1 MTRAEA
7 IEQTA
12 GHWLEREDFGL
23 SADER
28 NAFDAWLAQSVDHRV
43 AYVRLRAA
51 WSRTER
57 LAALRLPM
65 RPTPAQPQKKTWPGF
80 LRHAA
85 VLGAIATTATI
96 AAFSFTAKK
105 ETVYATAI
113 GDREII
119 TLADG
124 SHVELNTD
132 TVLHA
137 DITADHRIVTLEK
150 GEAYLDI
157 RHDAKHPFIINAPN
171 YRITDLGT
179 KFVVRTKQ
187 DKLEVGLVEGSAR
200 IEATAP
206 NAGTAP
212 VVLKPGDVAIAHAG
226 RIAVVK
232 KNEHRIA
239 EQLGWRRG
247 VLVFDNTA
255 LADAVTEINRY
266 NRRQILIDDPSIAKL
281 TIVGTFPATD
291 LDLVLAAAEDVYGL
305 HVTHDGNTI
314 RIHR

>member
-1 MTRAEA
+1 MTRAES

-12 GHWLEREDFGL
+12 GQWLERHDFGL
-23 SADER
+23 DADER
-28 NAFDAWLAQSVDHRV
+28 AAFDEWLAQSVDHRV
-43 AYVRLRAA
+43 AYLRLRAA
-51 WSRTER
+51 WNRTER
-57 LAALRLPM
+57 LAALRHPM
-65 RPTPAQPQKKTWPGF
+65 RPVPAAPQKKSWPGL

-85 VLGAIATTATI
+85 VLGVIATAATI
-96 AAFSFTAKK
+96 AALSFTGKK
-105 ETVYATAI
+105 EAVYATAV

-132 TVLHA
+132 TVLRA
-137 DITADHRIVTLEK
+137 DINADHRFVTLEK

-157 RHDAKHPFIINAPN
+157 RHDAKHPFVINAPD

-179 KFVVRTKQ
+179 KFVVRTRQ

-200 IEATAP
+200 VEATMPGAD
-206 NAGTAP
+206 AAP

-226 RIAVVK
+226 RIAVVN

-266 NRRQILIDDPSIAKL
+266 NRRQLLIDDPSIAKL

-291 LDLVLAAAEDVYGL
+291 LDLVLAAAEDLYGL
-305 HVTHDGNTI
+305 HITHDGNTI